1 MERITITVDEDLL
14 REIDAL
20 GARRGYASRSEIFR
34 DMARE
39 ALARE
44 AIGPDDELENERL
57 CYGALTYVYDHGIRD
72 LPNRLTDNH
81 HAHHAL
87 SVATTH
93 VHVSAENCL
102 EVSILAGTAGDLRR
116 FADSVVSQRGVRHG
130 SLHVFPALEGESL
143 LLRGHAHDHAPDHD
157 HDHDHD
163 HAPDP
168 GHRHGGGNDRNR

>member
-14 REIDAL
+14 RQIDAL
-20 GARRGYASRSEIFR
+20 SEKRGYASRSEIFR

-44 AIGPDDELENERL
+44 AIGSEDELENERP

-116 FADSVVSQRGVRHG
+116 FADSVISQRGVRHG

-143 LLRGHAHDHAPDHD
+143 LLRGQPHSHQHTHRHGQDNDPDHD
-157 HDHDHD
+157 H
-163 HAPDP
+163 
-168 GHRHGGGNDRNR
+168 

>member
-1 MERITITVDEDLL
+1 MERITITVDGDLL
-14 REIDAL
+14 RQIDAL
-20 GARRGYASRSEIFR
+20 SEKRGYASRSEIFR

-44 AIGPDDELENERL
+44 AIGPDGELDNDRP

-116 FADSVVSQRGVRHG
+116 FADSVTSQRGVRHG
-130 SLHVFPALEGESL
+130 SLHVFPAAPGETL
-143 LLRGHAHDHAPDHD
+143 LVRGHPHSHDHGHHHGHD
-157 HDHDHD
+157 HPHHEGDGPKDQ
-163 HAPDP
+163 PLKP
-168 GHRHGGGNDRNR
+168 